1 MHTGNVVSFGK
12 HDWQVLDSRENGV
25 LLITRDMIG
34 LRAFHHKPGDITWA
48 DSELRRFLNEDFY
61 NSFAREERAGILPV
75 TLKNEDN
82 PWFDTIGGEDTVDHV
97 FLLSIEEAVCRYFG
111 DSSENLKVP
120 NGKYKYW
127 FSRKDVNNEKRK
139 ASYLNCPWWWWLRS
153 PGRKQAK
160 AAYVHGDGNI
170 GIQGNNAYKCN
181 LSSVYHPVTNEV
193 KGGVRPALWV
203 SPAALETIGLPA
215 GR

>member
-1 MHTGNVVSFGK
+1 MQIGETLSFGAYV
-12 HDWQVLDSRENGV
+12 WQILDIKENRA
-25 LLITRDMIG
+25 LLITRDIIG
-34 LRAFHHKPGDITWA
+34 LYAFHNKPGKITWA
-48 DSELRRFLNEDFY
+48 DSDLRRFLNTEFY
-61 NSFAREERAGILPV
+61 NRFSEEDRAKIVPV
-75 TLKNEDN
+75 TLKNDDN
-82 PWFDTIGGEDTVDHV
+82 PWFDTSGGAETCDHI

-127 FSRKDVNNEKRK
+127 FARKDVNNEKRR
-139 ASYLNCPWWWWLRS
+139 AEYLHCPWWWWLRS

-181 LSSVYHPVTNEV
+181 LSSVYHPVTNDV

-203 SPAALETIGLPA
+203 ALST
-215 GR
+215 